1 MKFSENWL
9 RELVDIKADRAALAH
24 ALTMAGLEVEELTP
38 LGEGLAG
45 VVVAGIVA
53 AEPHPQADRLR
64 VCQVDAGQ
72 GAPLQ
77 IVCGA
82 PNARAGIKV
91 PLAMVGAKLPG
102 GISIKAAKLRGVE
115 SFGML
120 CSAKELGIDADASGL
135 LELPPDAPIGQPLA
149 DYLGLPDACI
159 ELKLTPNRP
168 DCLGLHGLAHDVA
181 ALFGS
186 AVKLPAQVDA
196 PVASEARRGIR
207 LEAGKDAP
215 RYLGRIVEGIDPAA
229 RTPLWLAERL
239 RRAGLRPISAVV
251 DITNYVMLELGQPL
265 HAFDNDTLQGDIVVR
280 HAGSGETLKLL
291 DGAQAKL
298 DPGFVLIAD
307 EHKALAVA
315 GVMGGYDSRV
325 TDVTRNV
332 FLESAH
338 FAPAAIMGRARKL
351 GLHTDASHR
360 FERGVD
366 PELPR
371 RALERASG
379 LLLAIAGG
387 RAGPVLLAENLAAL
401 PPPPTVTL
409 RRTRLKRVLGVDV
422 ADAEVARIFTA
433 LGMRVTTTANGWQVT
448 APSSRFDIEREE
460 DLIEEVA
467 RIFGYDN
474 IPTHSP
480 AGALTLAIEPEA
492 RIGELALR
500 EQLAAR
506 GYHEAVNLSF
516 VAGDLLARWGFTE
529 GLVSLANPLSADLA
543 VMRPSLLPGLIEALR
558 HNRARQ
564 QERVRLF
571 EVARV
576 FRQGASLREEPA
588 IPGRT
593 LQQGASL
600 REEPAIPGRT
610 LRQGASLREEPAIHG
625 RTFQQAGDPPME
637 TTSLAIVACGNAR
650 AEQWGESPRMLDF
663 HDLKGDLDALIAW
676 GGEPQRWSVQADQ
689 LPVWL
694 HPGRGAR
701 VTHDGVTAGY
711 LGALHPQLA
720 KALDLGA
727 DVHVLE
733 LALEPVLARRLPQA
747 RPVPHFPSVRRD
759 LALDLPEEINWSQI
773 EQVVRAT
780 LGVRLKEL
788 RLFDRYSGKG
798 VEAGR
803 KSLAMGL
810 ILQDASRTLTDDDAD
825 RCIREATAA
834 LEQTCKAKLRG

>member
-9 RELVDIKADRAALAH
+9 RELVEIKADRAALAH
-24 ALTMAGLEVEELTP
+24 ALTMAGLEVEELTV
-38 LGEGLAG
+38 LGEGLTG
-45 VVVAGIVA
+45 VVVAEIVA
-53 AEPHPQADRLR
+53 AEKHPEADRLQ
-64 VCQVDAGQ
+64 VCTVNAGQ
-72 GAPLQ
+72 AGLLQ

-82 PNARAGIKV
+82 PNARVGIKV
-91 PLAMVGAKLPG
+91 PLAMVGASLPG
-102 GISIKAAKLRGVE
+102 GLSIKAAKLRGVD

-135 LELPPDAPIGQPLA
+135 LELPLDAPVGQSLA
-149 DYLGLPDACI
+149 DYMGLPDASI

-168 DCLGLHGLAHDVA
+168 DCLGLVGLAHDVA

-186 AVKLPAQVDA
+186 AVNVPAQAAAAVTA
-196 PVASEARRGIR
+196 KACRGIR

-215 RYLGRIVEGIDPAA
+215 RYLGRVVEGIDPAA
-229 RTPLWLAERL
+229 QTPLWLAERL
-239 RRAGLRPISAVV
+239 RRSGLRPISAMV
-251 DITNYVMLELGQPL
+251 DIANYVMLELGQPL

-280 HAGSGETLKLL
+280 HARAGETLKLL
-291 DGAQAKL
+291 DGSTAKL
-298 DPGFVLIAD
+298 DEGFVLIAD
-307 EHKALAVA
+307 EHKPLAVA
-315 GVMGGYDSRV
+315 GVMGGFDSRV
-325 TDVTRNV
+325 TDATRNI

-371 RALERASG
+371 RALERATE
-379 LLLAIAGG
+379 LVLAIAGG
-387 RAGPVLLAENLAAL
+387 NAGPVLVAEHVADLPKPAA
-401 PPPPTVTL
+401 VTL
-409 RRTRLKRVLGVDV
+409 RRARLKRVLGVDV
-422 ADAEVARIFTA
+422 ADVEVARIFTA
-433 LGMRVTTTANGWQVT
+433 LGMRVETHAEGWRIT

-480 AGALTLAIEPEA
+480 AGALALAIEPEA
-492 RIGELALR
+492 RINELALR

-506 GYHEAVNLSF
+506 GYYEAVNLSF
-516 VAGDLLARWGFTE
+516 LSAELLARWGFTE
-529 GLVSLANPLSADLA
+529 RLVPLANPLSADLA
-543 VMRPSLLPGLIEALR
+543 IMRPSLLPGLIEALR

-564 QERVRLF
+564 QERVRMF
-571 EVARV
+571 ELARV
-576 FRQGASLREEPA
+576 FA
-588 IPGRT
+588 
-593 LQQGASL
+593 
-600 REEPAIPGRT
+600 
-610 LRQGASLREEPAIHG
+610 
-625 RTFQQAGDPPME
+625 AGDPPVE
-637 TTSLAIVACGNAR
+637 TPSVAIVASGNAR
-650 AEQWGESPRMLDF
+650 AEQWGEPSRQLDF

-676 GGEPQRWSVQADQ
+676 GGEPQRWSVHADG

-701 VTHDGVTAGY
+701 VARDGETVGY

-720 KALDLGA
+720 RTLDLGP

-733 LALEPVLARRLPQA
+733 LTLEPLLARRLPLA
-747 RPVPHFPSVRRD
+747 SPVPRFPAGRRD
-759 LALDLPEEINWSQI
+759 IAMDLPEEINWSQI
-773 EQVVRAT
+773 EQTVRGS
-780 LGVRLKEL
+780 LGLRLQEL

-825 RCIREATAA
+825 RCVREAVAA

>member
-38 LGEGLAG
+38 LGEGLDG
-45 VVVAGIVA
+45 VVVAEIVG
-53 AEPHPQADRLR
+53 AEKHPEADRLQ
-64 VCQVDAGQ
+64 VCKVNAGQ
-72 GAPLQ
+72 GGPLQ

-82 PNARAGIKV
+82 PNARVGIKV
-91 PLAMVGAKLPG
+91 PLATVGAKLPG
-102 GISIKAAKLRGVE
+102 GIAIKAAKLRGVE

-120 CSAKELGIDADASGL
+120 CSAKELGVDADASGL
-135 LELPPDAPIGQPLA
+135 LELPADAPVGQPLA
-149 DYLGLPDACI
+149 AYLGLPDASI

-168 DCLGLHGLAHDVA
+168 DCLGLYGLAHDVA

-186 AVKLPAQVDA
+186 RVKTGEQAAAQVTGG
-196 PVASEARRGIR
+196 ARRGIR

-215 RYLGRIVEGIDPAA
+215 RYLGRVVEGIDPQAS
-229 RTPLWLAERL
+229 TPLWLAERL

-251 DITNYVMLELGQPL
+251 DVTNYVMLELGQPM
-265 HAFDNDTLQGDIVVR
+265 HAFDNDRLDGDIVVR
-280 HAGSGETLKLL
+280 HARPGETLKLL
-291 DGAQAKL
+291 DGSEAKL
-298 DPGFVLIAD
+298 DPGFVLVAD
-307 EHKALAVA
+307 DRQALAVA
-315 GVMGGYDSRV
+315 GVMGGFDSRV
-325 TDVTRNV
+325 TDATRNI

-371 RALERASG
+371 RALERATE

-387 RAGPVLLAENLAAL
+387 KAGPVLVAENLADL
-401 PPPPTVTL
+401 PKHAPVTL
-409 RRTRLKRVLGVDV
+409 RRARLRRVLGVDV
-422 ADAEVARIFTA
+422 ANAEVTRIFTA
-433 LGMRVTTTANGWQVT
+433 LGMKVEPQADGWQIT

-460 DLIEEVA
+460 DLVEEVA

-474 IPTHSP
+474 IPTATP
-480 AGALTLAIEPEA
+480 GGALALAAEPEA

-506 GYHEAVNLSF
+506 GCYEAVNLSF
-516 VAGDLLARWGFTE
+516 VANELLAKWGLA
-529 GLVSLANPLSADLA
+529 GRGVPLANPLSADLA
-543 VMRPSLLPGLIEALR
+543 VMRPSLLPGLVEALR

-576 FRQGASLREEPA
+576 FA
-588 IPGRT
+588 
-593 LQQGASL
+593 
-600 REEPAIPGRT
+600 
-610 LRQGASLREEPAIHG
+610 
-625 RTFQQAGDPPME
+625 AGDPPVE
-637 TTSLAIVACGNAR
+637 TPSLAIAVCGSAH
-650 AEQWGESPRMLDF
+650 AEQWGEPARALDF
-663 HDLKGDLDALIAW
+663 FDLKGDLDALLAW
-676 GGEPQRWSVQADQ
+676 GGEPERWSVHADG
-689 LPVWL
+689 LPGWL

-701 VTHDGVTAGY
+701 ISRDGETVGW

-720 KALDLGA
+720 KALDLGP

-733 LALEPVLARRLPQA
+733 LALEPLLARRLPKAQPVA
-747 RPVPHFPSVRRD
+747 RFPSVRRD
-759 LALDLPEEINWSQI
+759 IAVEVPLDVSWSRVG
-773 EQVVRAT
+773 EVVRST
-780 LGVRLKEL
+780 LGGLLNEL

-810 ILQDASRTLTDDDAD
+810 ILQDASRTLVDDDAD
-825 RCIREATAA
+825 RCVRQVVAA
-834 LEQTCKAKLRG
+834 LERECKAKLRG

>member
-9 RELVDIKADRAALAH
+9 RELVEIKADRAALAH

-38 LGEGLAG
+38 LGESLGG
-45 VVVAGIVA
+45 VVVAEIVG
-53 AEPHPQADRLR
+53 AEKHPEADRLQ
-64 VCQVDAGQ
+64 VCKVNAGS
-72 GAPLQ
+72 GELLQ

-82 PNARAGIKV
+82 PNARVGIKV
-91 PLAMVGAKLPG
+91 PLATVGANLPG
-102 GISIKAAKLRGVE
+102 GIAIKAAKLRGVE

-120 CSAKELGIDADASGL
+120 CSAKELGIDNDASGL
-135 LELPPDAPIGQPLA
+135 LELPADAPVGKPLA
-149 DYLGLPDACI
+149 DYLGLPDASI

-168 DCLGLHGLAHDVA
+168 DCLGLVGLAHDVA

-186 AVKLPAQVDA
+186 HVKVPAQAEAAVTGA
-196 PVASEARRGIR
+196 ARRGIR
-207 LEAGKDAP
+207 LEAGADAP
-215 RYLGRIVEGIDPAA
+215 RYLGRVIEGIDPAA

-251 DITNYVMLELGQPL
+251 DVTNYVMLELGQPL
-265 HAFDNDTLQGDIVVR
+265 HAFDNDKLDGDIVVR
-280 HAGSGETLKLL
+280 HARDGETLKLL
-291 DGAQAKL
+291 DGSEAKL
-298 DPGFVLIAD
+298 DKGFVLIAD
-307 EHKALAVA
+307 EKNGLAVA

-325 TDVTRNV
+325 TDATHTI

-351 GLHTDASHR
+351 GMHTDASHR

-371 RALERASG
+371 RALERATE
-379 LLLAIAGG
+379 LLLAISGG
-387 RAGPVLLAENLAAL
+387 NAGPVLVAENLSDL
-401 PPPPTVTL
+401 PKPATVAL
-409 RRTRLKRVLGVDV
+409 RRTRLKRVLGVEV

-433 LGMRVTTTANGWQVT
+433 LGMQVEAIADGWRIT

-460 DLIEEVA
+460 DLVEEVA
-467 RIFGYDN
+467 RIYGYDR

-480 AGALTLAIEPEA
+480 DGALALAIDPEA
-492 RIGELALR
+492 RLHELAVR

-506 GYHEAVNLSF
+506 GYYEAVNLAF
-516 VAGDLLARWGFTE
+516 VSHALLEKWGLSE
-529 GLVSLANPLSADLA
+529 RLVPLANPLSADLA
-543 VMRPSLLPGLIEALR
+543 VMRPSLLPGLIEALS

-571 EVARV
+571 ELGRV
-576 FRQGASLREEPA
+576 FA
-588 IPGRT
+588 
-593 LQQGASL
+593 
-600 REEPAIPGRT
+600 
-610 LRQGASLREEPAIHG
+610 
-625 RTFQQAGDPPME
+625 AGDPPDE
-637 TTSLAIVACGNAR
+637 TPSLAMVASGNAHT
-650 AEQWGESPRMLDF
+650 EQWGEAARPLDF
-663 HDLKGDLDALIAW
+663 FDLKGDLDAIIAW
-676 GGEPQRWSVQADQ
+676 GGEPQRWSVHADG
-689 LPVWL
+689 LPGWL

-701 VTHDGVTAGY
+701 VARDGQTVGC

-720 KALDLGA
+720 KALDLGP

-733 LALEPVLARRLPQA
+733 LALEPLLGRRLPKAQA
-747 RPVPHFPSVRRD
+747 VPRFPSVRRD
-759 LALDLPEEINWSQI
+759 IAVDVPEAVGWSQI
-773 EQVVRAT
+773 ELAVRGS
-780 LGVRLKEL
+780 LGGALAEL

-825 RCIREATAA
+825 RCVRNAVAA
-834 LEQTCKAKLRG
+834 LEVSCEAKLRG

>member
-9 RELVDIKADRAALAH
+9 RELVEIKADRAALAH
-24 ALTMAGLEVEELTP
+24 ALTMAGLEVEELTV
-38 LGEGLAG
+38 LGEDLAG
-45 VVVAGIVA
+45 VVVAEIVA
-53 AEPHPQADRLR
+53 AEKHPEADRLQ
-64 VCQVDAGQ
+64 VCKVNAGQ
-72 GAPLQ
+72 GELLQ

-82 PNARAGIKV
+82 PNARVGIKV
-91 PLAMVGAKLPG
+91 ALAMVGASLPG
-102 GISIKAAKLRGVE
+102 GPSRPSMASGALGLLPSGIAIKAAKLRGVE

-135 LELPPDAPIGQPLA
+135 LELPRDAPVGQSLA
-149 DYLGLPDACI
+149 DYLGLPDASI

-168 DCLGLHGLAHDVA
+168 DCLGLVGLAHDVA

-186 AVKLPAQVDA
+186 AVKVPVQVA
-196 PVASEARRGIR
+196 AGVTSEARRGIR

-215 RYLGRIVEGIDPAA
+215 RYLGRVVEGIDPSA
-229 RTPLWLAERL
+229 RPPLWLTERL
-239 RRAGLRPISAVV
+239 RRSGLRPISAVV

-265 HAFDNDTLQGDIVVR
+265 HVFDNDTLQGDIVVR
-280 HAGSGETLKLL
+280 HARGGETLKLL
-291 DGAQAKL
+291 DGSEARL
-298 DPGFVLIAD
+298 DEGFVLIAD
-307 EHKALAVA
+307 EQKALAVA
-315 GVMGGYDSRV
+315 GVMGGFDSRV
-325 TDVTRNV
+325 TDATRNI

-351 GLHTDASHR
+351 GMHTDASHR

-371 RALERASG
+371 RALERATE
-379 LLLAIAGG
+379 LLLSIAGG
-387 RAGPVLLAENLAAL
+387 NVGPVLVAENLADL
-401 PPPPTVTL
+401 PKPATVTL
-409 RRTRLKRVLGVDV
+409 RRARLKRVLGVDV
-422 ADAEVARIFTA
+422 ADTEVARIFTA
-433 LGMRVTTTANGWQVT
+433 LGMRVETHADGWQIT

-480 AGALTLAIEPEA
+480 AGALALAIEPEA
-492 RIGELALR
+492 RINELALR

-506 GYHEAVNLSF
+506 GYYEAVNLSF
-516 VAGDLLARWGFTE
+516 VAAELLMRWGLTE
-529 GLVSLANPLSADLA
+529 RLVPLANPLSADLA

-564 QERVRLF
+564 QERVRMF

-576 FRQGASLREEPA
+576 FA
-588 IPGRT
+588 
-593 LQQGASL
+593 
-600 REEPAIPGRT
+600 
-610 LRQGASLREEPAIHG
+610 
-625 RTFQQAGDPPME
+625 AGDPPME
-637 TTSLAIVACGNAR
+637 TPSVAIVACGNAR
-650 AEQWGESPRMLDF
+650 AEQWGEPSRVLDF

-676 GGEPQRWSVQADQ
+676 GGEPQRWSVHADD
-689 LPVWL
+689 LPGWL

-701 VTHDGVTAGY
+701 VARDGETVGY
-711 LGALHPQLA
+711 LGALHPQLTR
-720 KALDLGA
+720 ALNLGA

-733 LALEPVLARRLPQA
+733 LALEPLLARRLPKA
-747 RPVPHFPSVRRD
+747 LPVSRYPTVRRD
-759 LALDLPEEINWSQI
+759 IAMDLPEEISWSQI
-773 EQVVRAT
+773 EQAVRGT
-780 LGVRLKEL
+780 LDTRLQEL

-825 RCIREATAA
+825 RGVREAIAA
-834 LEQTCKAKLRG
+834 LEQACKAKLRG

>member
-9 RELVDIKADRAALAH
+9 RELVDIRADRAALAH

-38 LGEGLAG
+38 LGEGLDG
-45 VVVAGIVA
+45 VLVAEIVG
-53 AEPHPQADRLR
+53 AEKHLEADRLQ
-64 VCQVDAGQ
+64 VCKVDAGQ
-72 GAPLQ
+72 GEPLQ

-82 PNARAGIKV
+82 PNARVGIKV
-91 PLAMVGAKLPG
+91 PLATVGASLPG
-102 GISIKAAKLRGVE
+102 GINIKAAKLRGVE

-120 CSAKELGIDADASGL
+120 CSAKELGIDNDASGL
-135 LELPPDAPIGQPLA
+135 LELPADAPVGQPLA
-149 DYLGLPDACI
+149 AYLGLPDASI

-168 DCLGLHGLAHDVA
+168 DCLGLFGLAHDVA

-186 AVKLPAQVDA
+186 HVKTGEQALA
-196 PVASEARRGIR
+196 PVSGDARRGIR
-207 LEAGKDAP
+207 LEAGADAP
-215 RYLGRIVEGIDPAA
+215 RYLGRVIEGIDAKA
-229 RTPLWLAERL
+229 RSPLWLAERL
-239 RRAGLRPISAVV
+239 RRAGLRPIGAVV
-251 DITNYVMLELGQPL
+251 DVTNYVMLELGQPL
-265 HAFDNDTLQGDIVVR
+265 HAFDNDTLAGDIVVR
-280 HAGSGETLKLL
+280 HGRAGETLKLL
-291 DGAQAKL
+291 DGSEAKL
-298 DPGFVLIAD
+298 DDGFVLIAD
-307 EHKALAVA
+307 GKKALAVA
-315 GVMGGYDSRV
+315 GVMGGFDSRV
-325 TDVTRNV
+325 TEETHDV
-332 FLESAH
+332 FLEAAH

-371 RALERASG
+371 RALERATE

-387 RAGPVLLAENLAAL
+387 RAGPVLMAENLADL
-401 PPPPTVTL
+401 PKAAAVAL
-409 RRTRLKRVLGVDV
+409 RRARLKRVLGVEV
-422 ADAEVARIFTA
+422 ADAEVVRIFTA
-433 LGMRVTTTANGWQVT
+433 LGMQVEPQADGWRIT

-480 AGALTLAIEPEA
+480 AGALALAIDPEA
-492 RIGELALR
+492 RINELALR

-506 GYHEAVNLSF
+506 GYYEAVNLSF
-516 VAGDLLARWGFTE
+516 VAADLLARWGFTAQ
-529 GLVSLANPLSADLA
+529 LVPLANPLSADLA
-543 VMRPSLLPGLIEALR
+543 IMRPSLLPGLIEALR

-576 FRQGASLREEPA
+576 FM
-588 IPGRT
+588 
-593 LQQGASL
+593 
-600 REEPAIPGRT
+600 
-610 LRQGASLREEPAIHG
+610 
-625 RTFQQAGDPPME
+625 AGDPPVE
-637 TTSLAIVACGNAR
+637 TPSLAIVASGNAR
-650 AEQWGESPRMLDF
+650 AEQWGEPSRPLDF

-676 GGEPQRWSVQADQ
+676 GGEPQRWSVHADG
-689 LPVWL
+689 LPGWL
-694 HPGRGAR
+694 HPGRAAR
-701 VTHDGVTAGY
+701 VARDGATAGY

-733 LALEPVLARRLPQA
+733 LALEPLLARRLPLAQ
-747 RPVPHFPSVRRD
+747 PVPRFPAVRRD
-759 LALDLPEEINWSQI
+759 IAMDLPEQVSWSQI
-773 EQVVRAT
+773 EQTVRGS
-780 LGVRLKEL
+780 LGTRLQEL

-825 RCIREATAA
+825 RCVREAVAA

>member
-9 RELVDIKADRAALAH
+9 RELVEIKADRAQLAH

-38 LGEGLAG
+38 LGDGLAG
-45 VVVAGIVA
+45 VVVAEIVG
-53 AEPHPQADRLR
+53 AEKHPQADRLQ
-64 VCQVDAGQ
+64 VCKVNAGP
-72 GAPLQ
+72 GEPLQ

-82 PNARAGIKV
+82 PNARVGIKV
-91 PLAMVGAKLPG
+91 PLAKVGAELPG

-115 SFGML
+115 SSGML

-135 LELPPDAPIGQPLA
+135 LELPADAPVGQPLA
-149 DYLGLPDACI
+149 DYLGLPDASI

-168 DCLGLHGLAHDVA
+168 DCLGLVGLAHDVA

-186 AVKLPAQVDA
+186 AVKVPAPA
-196 PVASEARRGIR
+196 AVAVTGAAQRGIR

-251 DITNYVMLELGQPL
+251 DVTNYVMLELGQPL
-265 HAFDNDTLQGDIVVR
+265 HAFDNDTLEGDIVVR
-280 HAGSGETLKLL
+280 HARAGEALKLL
-291 DGAQAKL
+291 DGSEAKL
-298 DPGFVLIAD
+298 DEGFVLIAD
-307 EHKALAVA
+307 EKKPLAVA

-325 TDVTRNV
+325 TDTTRNI

-371 RALERASG
+371 RALERATE

-387 RAGPVLLAENLAAL
+387 QAGPVLVAENPADLPAPAA
-401 PPPPTVTL
+401 VTL
-409 RRTRLKRVLGVDV
+409 RRARLKRVLGVDV

-433 LGMRVTTTANGWQVT
+433 LGMRVETTADGWRIT

-474 IPTHSP
+474 IPTATP

-506 GYHEAVNLSF
+506 DYYEAVNLSF
-516 VAGDLLARWGFTE
+516 VAADLLASWGFTE
-529 GLVSLANPLSADLA
+529 RLVPLANPLSADLA

-576 FRQGASLREEPA
+576 FG
-588 IPGRT
+588 T
-593 LQQGASL
+593 
-600 REEPAIPGRT
+600 
-610 LRQGASLREEPAIHG
+610 
-625 RTFQQAGDPPME
+625 GDPPVE
-637 TTSLAIVACGNAR
+637 TPSLAIVACGPAR
-650 AEQWGESPRMLDF
+650 AEQWGEPARMLDF

-676 GGEPQRWSVQADQ
+676 GGEPRRWSVHADG
-689 LPVWL
+689 LPGWL

-701 VTHDGVTAGY
+701 VARDGETAGFM
-711 LGALHPQLA
+711 GALHPQLA
-720 KALDLGA
+720 RQLDLGP

-733 LALEPVLARRLPQA
+733 LALAPLLARRLPQA
-747 RPVPHFPSVRRD
+747 AAIPRFPSVRRD
-759 LALDLPEEINWSQI
+759 IALDLPESVSWSQI
-773 EQVVRAT
+773 DRLVRST
-780 LGVRLKEL
+780 LGERLREL

-798 VEAGR
+798 VEPGR

-825 RCIREATAA
+825 RCVREAVTA
-834 LEQTCKAKLRG
+834 LEQSCKAKLRG

>member
-9 RELVDIKADRAALAH
+9 RELVDIQADRAELAH

-38 LGEGLAG
+38 LGDGLAG
-45 VVVAGIVA
+45 VVVAEIIA
-53 AEPHPQADRLR
+53 AEKHPQADRLQ
-64 VCQVDAGQ
+64 VCKVNAGQ
-72 GAPLQ
+72 GEPLQ

-82 PNARAGIKV
+82 PNARVGIKV
-91 PLAMVGAKLPG
+91 PLAMLGAKLPSD
-102 GISIKAAKLRGVE
+102 ISIRAAKLRGVE

-135 LELPPDAPIGQPLA
+135 LELSADAPVGQPLA
-149 DYLGLPDACI
+149 DYLGLPDASF

-168 DCLGLHGLAHDVA
+168 DCLGLVGLAHDVA

-186 AVKLPAQVDA
+186 TVKVPTQVVA
-196 PVASEARRGIR
+196 PVTSEARRGIR
-207 LEAGKDAP
+207 LEAGRDAP
-215 RYLGRIVEGIDPAA
+215 RYLGRIVEGIDPTA

-239 RRAGLRPISAVV
+239 RRAGLRPIGVVV
-251 DITNYVMLELGQPL
+251 DVANYVMLELGQPL

-280 HAGSGETLKLL
+280 HARAGETLKLL
-291 DGAQAKL
+291 DGSEAKF
-298 DPGFVLIAD
+298 DEGFVLIAD
-307 EHKALAVA
+307 EHKPLAVA
-315 GVMGGYDSRV
+315 GVMGGFDSRT
-325 TDVTRNV
+325 TDTTRNV
-332 FLESAH
+332 FIESAH
-338 FAPAAIMGRARKL
+338 FVPAAIMGRARKL

-366 PELPR
+366 PQLPQ
-371 RALERASG
+371 RALERATE

-387 RAGPVLLAENLAAL
+387 KAGPILLAENLAD
-401 PPPPTVTL
+401 L
-409 RRTRLKRVLGVDV
+409 RAPQPVRLRHARLQRVLGVSVD
-422 ADAEVARIFTA
+422 DTEVTRIFTA
-433 LGMRVTTTANGWQVT
+433 LGMRVETTADGWQVT

-480 AGALTLAIEPEA
+480 SGALVLAIEPEA

-506 GYHEAVNLSF
+506 GYHEAINLSF
-516 VAGDLLARWGFTE
+516 VAADLLASWGFDE
-529 GLVSLANPLSADLA
+529 RLVPLANPLSADLA

-558 HNRARQ
+558 HNRDRQ

-571 EVARV
+571 EVGRV
-576 FRQGASLREEPA
+576 FG
-588 IPGRT
+588 
-593 LQQGASL
+593 
-600 REEPAIPGRT
+600 
-610 LRQGASLREEPAIHG
+610 
-625 RTFQQAGDPPME
+625 AGDPPVE
-637 TTSLAIVACGNAR
+637 TPSLAIVACGNAR
-650 AEQWGESPRMLDF
+650 AEQWGEPSRILDF
-663 HDLKGDLDALIAW
+663 HDLKGELDALIAW
-676 GGEPQRWSVQADQ
+676 GGEPQRWSVHADG
-689 LPVWL
+689 LPHWL

-701 VTHDGVTAGY
+701 LTRDGATVGH
-711 LGALHPQLA
+711 LGALHPRLA
-720 KALDLGA
+720 RELDLGA

-733 LALEPVLARRLPQA
+733 VALEPLLARRLPQA
-747 RPVPHFPSVRRD
+747 GAIPRFPAVRRD
-759 LALDLPEEINWSQI
+759 IAVDLPESVSWSQI
-773 EQVVRAT
+773 EQTVRAT
-780 LGVRLKEL
+780 LGMRLREL

-825 RCIREATAA
+825 HWVREAVNA
-834 LEQTCKAKLRG
+834 LEQTCQGKLRG

>member
-38 LGEGLAG
+38 LGEDLAG
-45 VVVAGIVA
+45 VVVAEIVA

-64 VCQVDAGQ
+64 VCKVDAGQ
-72 GAPLQ
+72 GEPLQ

-82 PNARAGIKV
+82 PNARVGIKV

-120 CSAKELGIDADASGL
+120 CSAKELGIDTDAPGL

-149 DYLGLPDACI
+149 DYLGLPDASI

-168 DCLGLHGLAHDVA
+168 DCLGLYGLAHDVA

-186 AVKLPAQVDA
+186 AVKLPTQVDA
-196 PVASEARRGIR
+196 PVTSEARRGIR
-207 LEAGKDAP
+207 LQAGKDAP

-229 RTPLWLAERL
+229 RTPLWLTERL
-239 RRAGLRPISAVV
+239 RRAGLRPISVVV

-280 HAGSGETLKLL
+280 HADAGETLKLL
-291 DGAQAKL
+291 DGNEAKM
-298 DPGFVLIAD
+298 DDGFVLIAD

-325 TDVTRNV
+325 TEVTRNV

-338 FAPAAIMGRARKL
+338 FAPEAIMGRARKL

-387 RAGPVLLAENLAAL
+387 WAGPVLMAENLAEL

-422 ADAEVARIFTA
+422 ADAEVVRIFTA
-433 LGMRVTTTANGWQVT
+433 LGMHVTATANGWQVT

-480 AGALTLAIEPEA
+480 AGALALAIEPEA

-516 VAGDLLARWGFTE
+516 VAADLLARWGFTDR
-529 GLVSLANPLSADLA
+529 LVSLANPLSADLA

-576 FRQGASLREEPA
+576 FHQGASLREESAIPGRTLHQGASLREEPA

-593 LQQGASL
+593 LQQK
-600 REEPAIPGRT
+600 T
-610 LRQGASLREEPAIHG
+610 N
-625 RTFQQAGDPPME
+625 PPVE
-637 TTSLAIVACGNAR
+637 TPSLAIVACGNAR
-650 AEQWGESPRMLDF
+650 AEQWGESPRLLDF

-689 LPVWL
+689 LPGWL
-694 HPGRGAR
+694 HPGRAAR
-701 VTHDGVTAGY
+701 VMRDGVTVGY

-733 LALEPVLARRLPQA
+733 LALEPVQTRRLPQA
-747 RPVPHFPSVRRD
+747 QPVPHFPSVRRD
-759 LALDLPEEINWSQI
+759 IALDLPEEINWSQI

-780 LGVRLKEL
+780 LGVRLNEL

-798 VEAGR
+798 VDVGR

-825 RCIREATAA
+825 RCIREAIAA
-834 LEQTCKAKLRG
+834 LEQTCRAKLRG

>member
-9 RELVDIKADRAALAH
+9 RELVEIKADRAQLAH

-45 VVVAGIVA
+45 VVVAEIIA
-53 AEPHPQADRLR
+53 AEKHPEADRLQ
-64 VCQVDAGQ
+64 VCKVNAGQ
-72 GAPLQ
+72 GGPLQ

-82 PNARAGIKV
+82 PNARVGIKV
-91 PLAMVGAKLPG
+91 PLATIGATLPG
-102 GISIKAAKLRGVE
+102 GIGIKAAKLRGVE
-115 SFGML
+115 SSGML

-135 LELPPDAPIGQPLA
+135 LELPLDAPVGQPLA
-149 DYLGLPDACI
+149 DYLGLPDASF

-168 DCLGLHGLAHDVA
+168 DCLGLVGLAHDVA

-186 AVKLPAQVDA
+186 TVKVPVQATA
-196 PVASEARRGIR
+196 PVTGAARRGIR

-215 RYLGRIVEGIDPAA
+215 RYLGRVIEGIDPAA

-251 DITNYVMLELGQPL
+251 DVTNYVMLELGQPL
-265 HAFDNDTLQGDIVVR
+265 HAFDNDTLAGDIVVR
-280 HAGSGETLKLL
+280 HARAGETLKLL
-291 DGAQAKL
+291 DGSEAKL
-298 DPGFVLIAD
+298 DDGFVLIAD
-307 EHKALAVA
+307 EKKPLAVA

-325 TDVTRNV
+325 TDTTSNI

-371 RALERASG
+371 RALERASD

-387 RAGPVLLAENLAAL
+387 KAGPVLVAENPADL
-401 PPPPTVTL
+401 PKPASVTL
-409 RRTRLKRVLGVDV
+409 RRARLRRVLGVDV
-422 ADAEVARIFTA
+422 ADAEVTRIFTA
-433 LGMRVTTTANGWQVT
+433 LGMRVATTADGWQVT

-474 IPTHSP
+474 IPTATP
-480 AGALTLAIEPEA
+480 TGALTLAVEPEA
-492 RIGELALR
+492 RINELALR

-506 GYHEAVNLSF
+506 GYYEAVNLSF
-516 VAGDLLARWGFTE
+516 VAADLLANWGFNE
-529 GLVSLANPLSADLA
+529 RLVPLANPLSADLA

-576 FRQGASLREEPA
+576 FGS
-588 IPGRT
+588 
-593 LQQGASL
+593 
-600 REEPAIPGRT
+600 
-610 LRQGASLREEPAIHG
+610 
-625 RTFQQAGDPPME
+625 GDPPVE
-637 TTSLAIVACGNAR
+637 IPSLAIAACGNAR
-650 AEQWGESPRMLDF
+650 AEQWGEPARVLDF

-676 GGEPQRWSVQADQ
+676 GGEPQRWSVHGDG
-689 LPVWL
+689 LPGWL

-701 VTHDGVTAGY
+701 VVRDGATVGY

-733 LALEPVLARRLPQA
+733 LALEPLLARRLPQVQA
-747 RPVPHFPSVRRD
+747 IPRFPAVRRD
-759 LALDLPEEINWSQI
+759 IAVDLPEAINWSQI
-773 EQVVRAT
+773 EQAVRRT
-780 LGVRLKEL
+780 LGERLKEL

-825 RCIREATAA
+825 RCVRGAIAA

>member
-24 ALTMAGLEVEELTP
+24 ALTMAGLEVEELTV

-45 VVVAGIVA
+45 VVVAEIVA
-53 AEPHPQADRLR
+53 TEKHPEADRLQ
-64 VCQVDAGQ
+64 VCKVNAGR
-72 GAPLQ
+72 GELLQ

-82 PNARAGIKV
+82 PNARVGIKV
-91 PLAMVGAKLPG
+91 PLATVGASLPG
-102 GISIKAAKLRGVE
+102 GMSIKAAKLRGVE

-120 CSAKELGIDADASGL
+120 CSAKELGVDADASGL
-135 LELPPDAPIGQPLA
+135 LELPLDAPVGQSLA
-149 DYLGLPDACI
+149 HYLGLPDASI

-168 DCLGLHGLAHDVA
+168 DCLGLVGLAHDVA

-186 AVKLPAQVDA
+186 AVKVPVQAVA
-196 PVASEARRGIR
+196 PVTTEAKRGIQ
-207 LEAGKDAP
+207 LQAGKDAP
-215 RYLGRIVEGIDPAA
+215 RYLGRIVEGIDPVA
-229 RTPLWLAERL
+229 RTPLWLKERL

-265 HAFDNDTLQGDIVVR
+265 HAFDNDTLQGEIVVR
-280 HAGSGETLKLL
+280 HAGAGETLKLL
-291 DGAQAKL
+291 DGSEAKL
-298 DPGFVLIAD
+298 DEGFVLIAD

-315 GVMGGYDSRV
+315 GVMGGFDSRV
-325 TDVTRNV
+325 TDATRNI
-332 FLESAH
+332 FLEAAH

-351 GLHTDASHR
+351 GMHTDASHR

-371 RALERASG
+371 RALERATE
-379 LLLAIAGG
+379 LLLSIAGG
-387 RAGPVLLAENLAAL
+387 NAGPVLVAEHLADLPKPAA
-401 PPPPTVTL
+401 VKL
-409 RRTRLKRVLGVDV
+409 RRARLKRVLGVDV

-433 LGMRVTTTANGWQVT
+433 LGMKVEPQADGWQIT

-474 IPTHSP
+474 IPTLTP
-480 AGALTLAIEPEA
+480 TGALTLTIEPEA
-492 RIGELALR
+492 RINELALR

-506 GYHEAVNLSF
+506 GYYEAVNLSF
-516 VAGDLLARWGFTE
+516 VAAELLTRWGFTE
-529 GLVSLANPLSADLA
+529 RLVSLANPLSADLA

-576 FRQGASLREEPA
+576 FA
-588 IPGRT
+588 
-593 LQQGASL
+593 
-600 REEPAIPGRT
+600 
-610 LRQGASLREEPAIHG
+610 
-625 RTFQQAGDPPME
+625 AGDPPVE
-637 TTSLAIVACGNAR
+637 TPSLAIVASGSAR
-650 AEQWGESPRMLDF
+650 AEQWDEPSRALDF
-663 HDLKGDLDALIAW
+663 HDLKGDFDALIAW
-676 GGEPQRWSVQADQ
+676 GGEPQRWSVHADG
-689 LPVWL
+689 LPAWL

-701 VTHDGVTAGY
+701 VARDGETVGY

-733 LALEPVLARRLPQA
+733 VALEPLLARRLPKAQ
-747 RPVPHFPSVRRD
+747 PVPRFPMVRRD
-759 LALDLPEEINWSQI
+759 IAVDLPEEISWSQI
-773 EQVVRAT
+773 EQTVRSS
-780 LGVRLKEL
+780 LGERLKEL
-788 RLFDRYSGKG
+788 QLFDRYSGKG

-825 RCIREATAA
+825 RCVREAIAA

>member
-9 RELVDIKADRAALAH
+9 RELVEIKADRAALAH
-24 ALTMAGLEVEELTP
+24 ALTMAGLEVEELTV

-45 VVVAGIVA
+45 VVVAEIVA
-53 AEPHPQADRLR
+53 AEKHPEADRLQ
-64 VCQVDAGQ
+64 VCTVNAGRA
-72 GAPLQ
+72 GLLQ

-82 PNARAGIKV
+82 PNARVGIKV
-91 PLAMVGAKLPG
+91 PLAMVGASLPG
-102 GISIKAAKLRGVE
+102 GLSIKAAKLRGVD

-135 LELPPDAPIGQPLA
+135 LELPLDAPVGQPLA
-149 DYLGLPDACI
+149 DYMGLPDASI

-168 DCLGLHGLAHDVA
+168 DCLGLVGLAHDVA

-186 AVKLPAQVDA
+186 AVNVPAQAAAAVTA
-196 PVASEARRGIR
+196 KACRGIR

-215 RYLGRIVEGIDPAA
+215 RYLGRVVEGIDPAA

-239 RRAGLRPISAVV
+239 RRSGLRPISAMV
-251 DITNYVMLELGQPL
+251 DIANYVMLELGQPL

-280 HAGSGETLKLL
+280 HARAGETLKLL
-291 DGAQAKL
+291 DGSTAKL
-298 DPGFVLIAD
+298 DEGFVLIAD
-307 EHKALAVA
+307 EHKPLAVA
-315 GVMGGYDSRV
+315 GVMGGFDSRV
-325 TDVTRNV
+325 TDTTRNI

-371 RALERASG
+371 RALERATD
-379 LLLAIAGG
+379 LVLAIAGG
-387 RAGPVLLAENLAAL
+387 NAGPVLVAEHVADLPKPAA
-401 PPPPTVTL
+401 VTL
-409 RRTRLKRVLGVDV
+409 RRARLKRVLGVDV
-422 ADAEVARIFTA
+422 ADVEVARIFTA
-433 LGMRVTTTANGWQVT
+433 LGMRVEILAEGWRIT

-480 AGALTLAIEPEA
+480 AGALALAIEPEA
-492 RIGELALR
+492 RINELALR

-506 GYHEAVNLSF
+506 GYYEAVNLSF
-516 VAGDLLARWGFTE
+516 LSAELLARWGFTE
-529 GLVSLANPLSADLA
+529 RLVPLANPLSADLA
-543 VMRPSLLPGLIEALR
+543 IMRPSLLPGLIEALR

-564 QERVRLF
+564 QERVRMF
-571 EVARV
+571 ELARV
-576 FRQGASLREEPA
+576 FA
-588 IPGRT
+588 
-593 LQQGASL
+593 
-600 REEPAIPGRT
+600 
-610 LRQGASLREEPAIHG
+610 
-625 RTFQQAGDPPME
+625 AGDPPVE
-637 TTSLAIVACGNAR
+637 TPSVAIVASGNAH
-650 AEQWGESPRMLDF
+650 AEQWGEPSRQLDF

-676 GGEPQRWSVQADQ
+676 GGEPRRWSVHADG
-689 LPVWL
+689 LPAWL

-701 VTHDGVTAGY
+701 VARDGETVGY

-720 KALDLGA
+720 RTLDLGA

-733 LALEPVLARRLPQA
+733 LTLEPLLARRLPLA
-747 RPVPHFPSVRRD
+747 RPVPRFPAVRRD
-759 LALDLPEEINWSQI
+759 IAMDLPEEINWSQI
-773 EQVVRAT
+773 EQTVRGS
-780 LGVRLKEL
+780 LGLRLQEL

-825 RCIREATAA
+825 RCVREAVAA